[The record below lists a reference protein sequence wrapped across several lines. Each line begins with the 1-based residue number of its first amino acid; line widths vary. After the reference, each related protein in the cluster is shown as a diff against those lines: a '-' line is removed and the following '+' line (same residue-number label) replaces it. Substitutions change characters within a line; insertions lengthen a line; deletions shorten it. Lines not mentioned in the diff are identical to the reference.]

1 MLYLTY
7 DNSQLQDGAG
17 AQLQRILSIY
27 IVAKAFGVGYIHQGL
42 AAMTY
47 QGAKCLEN
55 NASDPDQVHRYNS
68 LFHLPSDTPNPPK
81 FDQTFKVFD
90 ISEAIINQFK
100 DKPENTLLVIQFAG
114 TMIDANPHLFES
126 ILPFPWAK
134 PLRPHAAHNP
144 IIVAVHVRRGELLVV
159 DSHRMLPNSYY
170 VDCIRALHALFT
182 HAGLA
187 HEFHI
192 HTEVLTKSTV
202 ITPQHHGICDRTKEP
217 VVVGPEDSH
226 MEDFAGLPNVVL
238 RINEDPV
245 DTLKA
250 LCTCDVLLASR
261 SSFSYVAAIV
271 KKGIVLFHPFW
282 HALAPSW
289 IACRSGHDII
299 AAHEKILTALG
310 TQPTSCTNH
319 DKPGSTAS
327 MNLMD
332 AARS

>member
-1 MLYLTY
+1 
-7 DNSQLQDGAG
+7 
-17 AQLQRILSIY
+17 
-27 IVAKAFGVGYIHQGL
+27 
-42 AAMTY
+42 
-47 QGAKCLEN
+47 
-55 NASDPDQVHRYNS
+55 
-68 LFHLPSDTPNPPK
+68 
-81 FDQTFKVFD
+81 
-90 ISEAIINQFK
+90 
-100 DKPENTLLVIQFAG
+100 
-114 TMIDANPHLFES
+114 
-126 ILPFPWAK
+126 
-134 PLRPHAAHNP
+134 
-144 IIVAVHVRRGELLVV
+144 VAVHVRRGELFVV

-192 HTEVLTKSTV
+192 HTEVLTKTTT

-299 AAHEKILTALG
+299 AAHEKILAGLNPPASPT
-310 TQPTSCTNH
+310 TTSQDQP
-319 DKPGSTAS
+319 PA
-327 MNLMD
+327 
-332 AARS
+332 